1 MKWKS
6 MEEEKQAY
14 MYADAYAVIQFNEK
28 AVWSLERWIRQNRMI
43 GFEADEDGMGQ
54 RMEVD
59 DEGII
64 WESDKYVQTNE
75 R

>member
-1 MKWKS
+1 MK
-6 MEEEKQAY
+6 KQFGVLN
-14 MYADAYAVIQFNEK
+14 DGSDE
-28 AVWSLERWIRQNRMI
+28 NRMI